1 MRLCAKSSAALGR
14 FRRAAGQIGLVLA
27 GIALAAPFAIGQM
40 PDTAALGLNPAAA
53 SLGAIN
59 KAKGQDIILRWAP
72 DPAGL
77 WLNSLRGFYTIEKQ
91 EFKTIADFHPEKY
104 TLVHPGLRPWP
115 AERILEAF
123 ESGLDSSLLIA
134 GQCLYGEWESI
145 DTTQELDI
153 KALYDRNQ
161 ELTNRYGIALFAA
174 DRYPL
179 AAEAMALRYTD
190 ENAYTQHSVIYRISL
205 FIDSVLAVQTTTVF
219 DGFDQKV
226 FKPAL
231 KSYGEEEGKVILSWD
246 RKIHEQSYTAYWIE
260 RSKDQQR
267 FERINAYPY
276 VHAQDVNNSLGE
288 ADINYI
294 IPVANYD
301 PYYYRIVGID
311 AFGDESEPSEAVR
324 LMGRDR
330 SPPPVPDAPRA
341 YMPDETYMAI
351 EWAQD
356 SIADDLA
363 GYYILYAA
371 ERDGVY
377 APLSEAL
384 PPAAR
389 RHKDYFPNYF
399 GQNYYRICAIDTAG
413 NTACTNPVYGFIQ
426 DTIPPG
432 KPVGL
437 KAKIDSSGI
446 VTLHWP
452 LGPERDIMGY
462 NVYFS
467 NRYNGVFSILTTAPV
482 RDTLYRDTI
491 NLNSLTKE
499 AFYRIAA
506 VDVRSNTSA
515 FSDMA
520 MVVRPDTIPPGP
532 AVFTRYELRDNGVY
546 LEWAPSGSRDVVSH
560 QLFRQS
566 GDSSFVLRQVLDD
579 SGGPIFLDSLVEA
592 ATLYTYRIIAVDAS
606 GLRSTSVKD
615 LTVRTLAAKGSP
627 EISLEVSQD
636 ARAVTIQY
644 RLSEPQRELR
654 RVVLLRSVD
663 EGPFLTWKSIEQP
676 DFSPISDK
684 LEPNRKHSYKAMAI
698 TDKGQKTQYSTIKTV
713 NYEME

>member
-1 MRLCAKSSAALGR
+1 MRLCAPPSIALGR
-14 FRRAAGQIGLVLA
+14 SRRAIGHIGLTLVA
-27 GIALAAPFAIGQM
+27 IALTAHAAKGQS
-40 PDTAALGLNPAAA
+40 PDTAALGRNPVAA
-53 SLGAIN
+53 SLSAIN

-72 DPAGL
+72 GPAGL
-77 WLNSLRGFYTIEKQ
+77 WLNSLRGYYAIEKQ
-91 EFKTIADFHPEKY
+91 EFRTIADFHPEKY
-104 TLVHPGLRPWP
+104 ALVQAGLRPWP
-115 AERILEAF
+115 EAQILAAF
-123 ESGLDSSLLIA
+123 EASSDSSLLIA
-134 GQCLYGEWESI
+134 GHCLYGEWESI
-145 DTTQELDI
+145 DTTRELDI

-161 ELTNRYGIALFAA
+161 ELTNRYGVALFAA
-174 DRYPL
+174 DRFPL

-205 FIDSVLAVQTTTVF
+205 FVDSVLTVQATTVF

-231 KSYGEEEGKVILSWD
+231 KSFGEEEGKVILSWD

-267 FERINAYPY
+267 FERLNAYPY
-276 VHAQDVNNSLGE
+276 IHALDVNNALGD

-294 IPVANYD
+294 IPVTNYE

-330 SPPPVPDAPRA
+330 SPPPLPDAPRA
-341 YMPDETYMAI
+341 YMPDETHMRI

-356 SIADDLA
+356 SIAGDLV

-371 ERDGVY
+371 ERDGAY
-377 APLSEAL
+377 TPLSDAL
-384 PPAAR
+384 PPTAR
-389 RHKDYFPNYF
+389 RHEDYFPNYF

-413 NTACTNPVYGFIQ
+413 NFACTNPVYGFIQ

-437 KAKIDSSGI
+437 EAKVDSSGI

-467 NRYNGVFSILTTAPV
+467 NRYNGVFSILTSEPV

-491 NLNSLTKE
+491 SLNSLSKE
-499 AFYRIAA
+499 VFYRIAA
-506 VDVRSNTSA
+506 VDMRSNVSD

-520 MVVRPDTIPPGP
+520 MALRPDTIPPGP
-532 AVFTRYELRDNGVY
+532 AVFTHYELRENGVY
-546 LEWAPSGSRDVVSH
+546 LEWAPSGSRDVARH

-566 GDSSFVLRQVLDD
+566 GSSGFVLLKELGN
-579 SGGPIFLDSLVEA
+579 SAPPAFLDSLVEA
-592 ATLYTYRIIAVDAS
+592 ATLYTYRVIALDAS
-606 GLRSTSVKD
+606 GLASKSVKD
-615 LTVRTLAAKGSP
+615 LPLRTPPAAGRP
-627 EISLEVSQD
+627 EIALE
-636 ARAVTIQY
+636 ARREGKSVTIQY
-644 RLSEPQRELR
+644 RLSEPPTELR
-654 RVVLLRSVD
+654 RVVLLRSVNG
-663 EGPFLTWKSIEQP
+663 GPFLTWKTVENP
-676 DFSPISDK
+676 DFSPISDQIEAK
-684 LEPNRKHSYKAMAI
+684 SNHSYKAMAI
-698 TDKGQKTQYSTIKTV
+698 TFSGRKTPYSPVKTV
-713 NYEME
+713 NHEME